1 MTPDAIAAFGALLV
15 TILTVVVGLTF
26 KVTSTL
32 NRIEHQLFPNSG
44 KSLRDRV
51 DRIERQVERIADHLE
66 LGDTPDS

>member
-1 MTPDAIAAFGALLV
+1 MTPEALAAFGALLV
-15 TILTVVVGLTF
+15 TILIAVVAMTF

-51 DRIERQVERIADHLE
+51 DRIEHQVERIADHLD
-66 LGDTPDS
+66 LSDTPNI